1 MKTLIKNATLLDMVG
16 DEPNIKK
23 TDISIEENKIAK
35 IEENIVDEDA
45 KIIDAKEMVV
55 MPGLVNTHT
64 HLAMSIFRGYK
75 DDQKLMDWLENAI
88 FPVEDRL
95 RPEDIYWNSFLSCIE
110 LIKTGTTTFNDM
122 YFRMDKTVEAAE
134 ESGLRGVIAWCI
146 TDT

>member
-23 TDISIEENKIAK
+23 TDILIEENKIAK

-95 RPEDIYWNSFLSCIE
+95 RPEDIYWNSFL
-110 LIKTGTTTFNDM
+110 
-122 YFRMDKTVEAAE
+122 
-134 ESGLRGVIAWCI
+134 
-146 TDT
+146 

>member
-1 MKTLIKNATLLDMVG
+1 MKLLIKNATLLDMVG
-16 DEPNIKK
+16 EAPNIKK
-23 TDISIEENKIAK
+23 TDILIEENKIAK
-35 IEENIVDEDA
+35 ISENIVDEEADV
-45 KIIDAKEMVV
+45 IDAKEKVV

-110 LIKTGTTTFNDM
+110 LIKSGTTTFNDM
-122 YFRMDKTVEAAE
+122 YFRMDKTIEAALE
-134 ESGLRGVIAWCI
+134 CVNNNL
-146 TDT
+146 